1 LDRARGEGQRDRTDP
16 ATTAEEQALAGLE
29 QTLADSDQPGEEG
42 PARERSTRRRD
53 DITGARLNAGDR
65 RDAIAG
71 DRDLAARVRDDDAAV
86 RDDAMAELDA
96 TIAARDD
103 ARDES
108 GADAI
113 IHAAGKRRRAAERRA
128 QAAAYREL
136 AASDRHAAARDR
148 ERAARERRDALGD
161 REELAAELQHERD
174 QRRKAVRRQHRA
186 EELAATLQRGL
197 TPPSLPDIPGLDVAV
212 HHEPFEL
219 AKVSGDFYDL
229 FALPGD
235 GAGFF
240 LGDVCGKGPRAAALT
255 SLARYTMRTAAMLHE
270 TPAAVLGDLNAALCM
285 EGAEPTSTC
294 TAVYGQI
301 VMSTPTASLTL
312 AVGGHPAPLV
322 VRAAGGVEM
331 TSARGTLLGAVR
343 QPVFET
349 CEVRLDAGD
358 ALVIYSDGILD
369 NAVDGVPVDE
379 RRIMAV
385 LSGALHASAADLVDR
400 LMRSMRRIDRTP
412 RDDVAFMA
420 LRHVGPTAAPS

>member
-1 LDRARGEGQRDRTDP
+1 
-16 ATTAEEQALAGLE
+16 
-29 QTLADSDQPGEEG
+29 
-42 PARERSTRRRD
+42 
-53 DITGARLNAGDR
+53 
-65 RDAIAG
+65 
-71 DRDLAARVRDDDAAV
+71 
-86 RDDAMAELDA
+86 
-96 TIAARDD
+96 
-103 ARDES
+103 
-108 GADAI
+108 
-113 IHAAGKRRRAAERRA
+113 
-128 QAAAYREL
+128 
-136 AASDRHAAARDR
+136 
-148 ERAARERRDALGD
+148 
-161 REELAAELQHERD
+161 
-174 QRRKAVRRQHRA
+174 
-186 EELAATLQRGL
+186 
-197 TPPSLPDIPGLDVAV
+197 
-212 HHEPFEL
+212 
-219 AKVSGDFYDL
+219 
-229 FALPGD
+229 
-235 GAGFF
+235 
-240 LGDVCGKGPRAAALT
+240 
-255 SLARYTMRTAAMLHE
+255 MRTAAMLPE